1 MDQHGSLGGSFW
13 REREITSINTGS
25 NRVRPGVGG
34 VSHGRR
40 HGSVRQVGSG
50 LAEGGD
56 GEGAAA
62 GSGDEPCVVGGPGIV
77 ILPLRGGHGA
87 LVHGALGEVGAERD
101 EAGDV
106 FQVNRFAGCHEH
118 VGASSISV
126 AWREAE
132 HVFEELVELVAQV
145 SLDAHVGPGD
155 EAVVCGELA
164 GSRRATTLGMSP
176 EASRIMAAPTGRG
189 SGLGLE
195 PGWSSCRT
203 ARRRSLSGT
212 TSGGLRPVGYAP
224 LGNRHETLQRGVHRR
239 QEPDRIFTGRIHDSF
254 SVLRGTPS
262 SLTQYRFNPSPR
274 PDRWP
279 RT

>member
-1 MDQHGSLGGSFW
+1 MMIHAFPMLVLLTTLYPLRFSQEIGNKGKAWISMDHLGGSFW

-25 NRVRPGVGG
+25 DRVRPGVGG

-40 HGSVRQVGSG
+40 HGSLRQVGSG

-62 GSGDEPCVVGGPGIV
+62 GSGDEPCVVGSPGFV

-87 LVHGALGEVGAERD
+87 LVHGALNEVGAERH

-132 HVFEELVELVAQV
+132 HVFEELVAQV

-164 GSRRATTLGMSP
+164 GLVAQGDHLGDV
-176 EASRIMAAPTGRG
+176 A
-189 SGLGLE
+189 
-195 PGWSSCRT
+195 
-203 ARRRSLSGT
+203 
-212 TSGGLRPVGYAP
+212 
-224 LGNRHETLQRGVHRR
+224 
-239 QEPDRIFTGRIHDSF
+239 
-254 SVLRGTPS
+254 
-262 SLTQYRFNPSPR
+262 
-274 PDRWP
+274 
-279 RT
+279 